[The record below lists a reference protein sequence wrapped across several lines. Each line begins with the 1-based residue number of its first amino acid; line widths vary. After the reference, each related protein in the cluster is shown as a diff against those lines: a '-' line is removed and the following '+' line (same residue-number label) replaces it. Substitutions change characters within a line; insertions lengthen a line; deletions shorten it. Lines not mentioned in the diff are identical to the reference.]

1 VLCFLFLIL
10 LSAARSAVEEGRLPL
25 FPGLLSVHLMF
36 LLLAI
41 ALLRGS
47 EQNLFKVM
55 LGSLRRGVNNA

>member
-1 VLCFLFLIL
+1 
-10 LSAARSAVEEGRLPL
+10 
-25 FPGLLSVHLMF
+25 MF

-55 LGSLRRGVNNA
+55 LGSLRRGVNSA